1 MGFFKLNIDGSACGN
16 SSRAIAGGLTRNCK
30 VAWIEGFFF
39 FFSPRSIGLTH
50 SMVIELWGL

>member
-30 VAWIEGFFF
+30 VAWIEGVFFF
-39 FFSPRSIGLTH
+39 FFSLEVLASPTP
-50 SMVIELWGL
+50 W

>member
-39 FFSPRSIGLTH
+39 FSLEVLASPTP
-50 SMVIELWGL
+50 W